1 MSYKTEQEA
10 FWAGDFG
17 NAYVERSSN
26 PVRIA
31 RRTAIFS
38 KILSRTH
45 AVNSVLELG
54 ANIGQ
59 NLCGIRQLLP
69 EVQLTGVEINASAAA
84 ELAKLPGVRKVH
96 HGSMLEFTPEQL
108 GVHDLC
114 FTSGVLIHINPD
126 ELPEVYRRL
135 YECAAKYVVVN
146 EYYNPQ
152 PVTVDYRGH
161 SQRLFKRD
169 FAGEIMDRYPDLE
182 LVDYGFQY
190 HRDPNFPADDCTWFL
205 MRKPA

>member
-31 RRTAIFS
+31 HRTAIFS
-38 KILSRTH
+38 KILARTRG
-45 AVNSVLELG
+45 VGSVIELG

-59 NLCGIRQLLP
+59 NLIGIQRLMP
-69 EVQLTGVEINASAAA
+69 NARLTGVEINDTAAA
-84 ELAKLPGVRKVH
+84 QLAATPGISKVH
-96 HGSMLEFTPEQL
+96 HGSMLDFSPEQL
-108 GVHDLC
+108 GKHDLT

-126 ELPEVYRRL
+126 EVQEVYRRL
-135 YECAAKYVVVN
+135 YECSNKYVVVN

-152 PVTVDYRGH
+152 PVEVNYRGH
-161 SQRLFKRD
+161 AGRLFKRD

-205 MRKPA
+205 MKKPG